1 MVQNTV
7 HFIFGHTSPYHLIST
22 VSVKNWLL
30 PIVVFKVCEKPLLL
44 LIVKFRGNHFGHQ
57 IVHIICKPGNF
68 PLVFNSEEFLVW
80 KFVIHRNIISG
91 PFQSRKVAATRF
103 SVHFLSLI
111 STSNSCSRRTHRI
124 NRGFASFLVIKYLM
138 AE

>member
-1 MVQNTV
+1 MKANKNPIVEPWLLFSGHQSGHHTVECDNVQNTV

-91 PFQSRKVAATRF
+91 PFQSRKV
-103 SVHFLSLI
+103 V
-111 STSNSCSRRTHRI
+111 C
-124 NRGFASFLVIKYLM
+124 Y
-138 AE
+138 